1 MVQIAKTLLP
11 DNAKFYVA
19 LGRIFGIGRT
29 LGLKCAEEVGVSK
42 DLRVVDVKPQY
53 IKACAQYIQNN
64 LIVGDELKRQ
74 IREDILKLIDAKTY
88 RGTRHALGLPVR
100 GQRTHTNANTARKF
114 KRHVQYDVK

>member
-42 DLRVVDVKPQY
+42 DLRVSDVKPQY

-64 LIVGDELKRQ
+64 LVVGDELKRA

-88 RGTRHALGLPVR
+88 RGARHVAGLPVR
-100 GQRTHTNANTARKF
+100 GQRTHTNASTAGKF
-114 KRHVQYDVK
+114 KRHILYDVK